1 MDLLDNSSAFLQLE
15 ETLHILE
22 DSLQHNVFYNS
33 LEKQYIKRL
42 KQLYSPRFDIEH
54 SETGSY
60 YHATLQCIKALYL
73 GVDSVYQIALSE
85 KFKTSMSYLVDINSY
100 TLDTNNHQSKIT
112 ESLLSLSELWDLQS
126 TLDIADLLVQ
136 ALIKMRADLINTYEG
151 SINTDE

>member
-42 KQLYSPRFDIEH
+42 KQLYSPLFDIEH

-60 YHATLQCIKALYL
+60 YHATLQCIKSLYL
-73 GVDSVYQIALSE
+73 ETDSVYQISLSA
-85 KFKTSMSYLVDINSY
+85 KFKTSMSYVIDINSY
-100 TLDTNNHQSKIT
+100 TLDTKNHRSKIT
-112 ESLLSLSELWDLQS
+112 ECLLSLSELWGLQS

-136 ALIKMRADLINTYEG
+136 ALTKMRADLINTYEG

>member
-1 MDLLDNSSAFLQLE
+1 MDLLDNNSAFLQLE

-33 LEKQYIKRL
+33 LEKHYIKRL

-60 YHATLQCIKALYL
+60 YHAALQCIKAFYL
-73 GVDSVYQIALSE
+73 DTESIYQIPLSD
-85 KFKTSMSYLVDINSY
+85 KFKTSMHYLLAINSY
-100 TLDTNNHQSKIT
+100 TSDTNTYHSKQT
-112 ESLLSLSELWDLQS
+112 DSFLSLSELWGLQN

-136 ALIKMRADLINTYEG
+136 ALIRMRIDLINTYEA
-151 SINTDE
+151 SIKH